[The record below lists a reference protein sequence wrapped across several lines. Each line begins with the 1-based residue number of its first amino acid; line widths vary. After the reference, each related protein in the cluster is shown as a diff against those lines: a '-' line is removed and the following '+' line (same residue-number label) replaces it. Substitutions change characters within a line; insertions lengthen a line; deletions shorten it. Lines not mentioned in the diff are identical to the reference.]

1 FLNHYF
7 RQYDHSSRFDIINAE
22 AFKYGMGVGRGRLET
37 KNVFINESRGVR
49 TEKQM
54 IPVIVPC
61 SIKNLYLEETK
72 PSLHSSTVL
81 GPAHIAVDNIKYEN
95 LALAANKGSTDPDD
109 EDGGWMPDQLK
120 QVIPEKNGYVRI
132 LEMEGDIVVPRK
144 TVRSVVIPG
153 AIITVAVGG
162 TEKGTGNTKAVIRF
176 RFRKYPFSS
185 YLLFPYLSE
194 SADDAYAPS
203 PLMKGRTVQM
213 TATDATNR
221 FLDSAMLKTLSP
233 ISYDRNDFP
242 FAQEGGPSIYPG
254 AMWGTMDPIKVHNE
268 IGGDPTSLSNA
279 ALQFINLYAQ
289 LTGVLPARLGAQ
301 TVSHTTAFSKNAE
314 LQRGAVRTVAYVD
327 RIGNGPVT
335 RWLDMA
341 YTLGLSA
348 LKKNQE
354 ISFFIPQYGGYVRI
368 TKDMLPER
376 AEFEWFGANG
386 PQEKQQK
393 IAQKG
398 AALQMAVKMDAELN
412 MKMQRPPRINVNAAI
427 DAILRDGGW
436 VDIDEITNDTG
447 QPGASSAPPAPP
459 PPPGVP
465 GAEGGGGM
473 PPPPQV

>member
-1 FLNHYF
+1 RRDKERHWTEIDRQIAMKPETEFKKLPDGSIDPKKAWLSEVELPLQAQALEVLADDASRMLFAGGESWYRAHAEVTDDYLEKVDFKSFVLGDKNFVPSTVNQDNADKLVEGFLNHYF

-132 LEMEGDIVVPRK
+132 LEMEGDIVVPSK

-162 TEKGTGNTKAVIRF
+162 TEKGTGNTKAATRF

-194 SADDAYAPS
+194 SAADAYPTS

-213 TATDATNR
+213 TATDA
-221 FLDSAMLKTLSP
+221 
-233 ISYDRNDFP
+233 
-242 FAQEGGPSIYPG
+242 
-254 AMWGTMDPIKVHNE
+254 
-268 IGGDPTSLSNA
+268 
-279 ALQFINLYAQ
+279 
-289 LTGVLPARLGAQ
+289 
-301 TVSHTTAFSKNAE
+301 
-314 LQRGAVRTVAYVD
+314 
-327 RIGNGPVT
+327 
-335 RWLDMA
+335 
-341 YTLGLSA
+341 
-348 LKKNQE
+348 
-354 ISFFIPQYGGYVRI
+354 
-368 TKDMLPER
+368 
-376 AEFEWFGANG
+376 
-386 PQEKQQK
+386 
-393 IAQKG
+393 
-398 AALQMAVKMDAELN
+398 
-412 MKMQRPPRINVNAAI
+412 
-427 DAILRDGGW
+427 
-436 VDIDEITNDTG
+436 
-447 QPGASSAPPAPP
+447 
-459 PPPGVP
+459 
-465 GAEGGGGM
+465 
-473 PPPPQV
+473 